1 MDERKMA
8 RLRTALAVMLA
19 LYCVVQLWGA
29 ARSSIMGGWDFNTYY
44 FAAQAWAEGGNP
56 YDTADLTRV
65 AGRYVRWP
73 FVYAPVTLPLFRA
86 FTFVPLTTAYWLWL
100 ALMLACV
107 AVLVWLWRRLLP
119 TVDPLLL
126 TAAIVLGFGASMVW
140 ALKSGNVILIS
151 QVLLWTAFLCFLKNR
166 PWAFS
171 LLMVAVGILKTPQL
185 AFLGLLV
192 VAPGNRRRNLLAFG
206 VGGVLFVA
214 IALLP
219 MMARP
224 DWVDGFRKGMGEWRE
239 ISRTSP
245 SSRAVIDEGFE
256 ILRRRFGVA
265 DQVRDWVWALCA
277 LALLGISHK
286 AIRRA
291 LTSGDRS
298 YLLIV
303 SIILYTLVAP
313 RLKAYT
319 YIMLVVPTLAL
330 YLPVLRK
337 ARGELLYVVLVALPG
352 LLMHPFGAMR
362 AFTHYNAF
370 FANLLLWLG
379 YLYLSTGDEPTE
391 LVVPDS
397 GKAAA
402 ESPPPQP

>member
-73 FVYAPVTLPLFRA
+73 FVYAPVTLLLFRA

-119 TVDPLLL
+119 TVDP
-126 TAAIVLGFGASMVW
+126 
-140 ALKSGNVILIS
+140 
-151 QVLLWTAFLCFLKNR
+151 FLCFLKNR

-245 SSRAVIDEGFE
+245 SSRAVIDEGIE
-256 ILRRRFGVA
+256 VLRRRFGVA

-352 LLMHPFGAMR
+352 LLAHPFGAMR
-362 AFTHYNAF
+362 MFTHYNAF